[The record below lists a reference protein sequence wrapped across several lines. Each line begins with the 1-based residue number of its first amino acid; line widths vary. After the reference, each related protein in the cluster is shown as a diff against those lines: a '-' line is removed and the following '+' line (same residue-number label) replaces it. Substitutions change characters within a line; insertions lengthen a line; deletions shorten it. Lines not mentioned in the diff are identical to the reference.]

1 MRYNP
6 LTNDPDFSRRS
17 GNVRRLPGQDFDIVG
32 QPYEFDRLADYGPGD
47 FGAVDDADGFQFWDA
62 VKVVARWRWLIVATT
77 LLAVIAAGVL
87 IVRAT
92 PLYRASATIE
102 VQPQETQIMEGASVE
117 PMLSADAEFMS
128 TQYTLIKS
136 RSLAERVAE
145 NLNLAVDA
153 RYADQTA
160 SIENRLAA
168 AAKKVQDNVSV
179 SIVGRSR
186 IIEIR
191 YVSPY
196 RGEAARIANG
206 IADGFIESALER
218 KYNATAYARNFVGER
233 LLAARTALEDSEAK
247 LVRYATE
254 KGILDLGG
262 DAGSAVDGSLDA
274 TSLTA
279 LNAQL
284 SEAQSRRIALE
295 VMLQGLRRGE
305 QRQVLESDLLSDLA
319 RRRSSAV
326 TEYNEKLNTFQ
337 PDFPEMT
344 SLRSQIE
351 AIDREI
357 EAERSRIFASVSA
370 EYRAAERTEESI
382 RKRINE
388 LKGSLQDLRNKS
400 IDYGILS
407 RDVDTNRAQYE
418 ALLQRMKEISIVDG
432 VGKSRVSIVDKALV
446 PSVPFEPNKK
456 RILIQFL
463 ILGLA
468 AGVGLAFAFE
478 YIDDTIKSAED
489 LPSKLDIPAIGAMPL
504 VKAKDPVTTVI
515 EDPGAPIAEAV
526 ASARMALQ
534 FATPD
539 GAPKSLLITSIRP
552 AEGKTNTCAALGVAF
567 ARIGK
572 RVLIIDADM
581 RKPSFAAK
589 RGSSGG
595 VAGMLTQD
603 RDLAPEVVGGAVPNL
618 FLLPCTTAP
627 VNPAEL
633 LAGPRLAELLRQA
646 REQFDVVIVDSPPVL
661 GFADAPTLSAVCDA
675 TLVVFQSGAIR
686 RPAAKRAIERLRSAN
701 ARIVGGMVTK
711 VKAQRFGYGDNY
723 AAQYAYGDKA
733 SGGSRKRRKKKAA
746 RRKVKIFSQPRPK
759 PTEAS

>member
-1 MRYNP
+1 MRYN
-6 LTNDPDFSRRS
+6 LENDDPGRSRRG
-17 GNVRRLPGQDFDIVG
+17 GNVRHLPGRDFDMAAG
-32 QPYEFDRLADYGPGD
+32 RYEFDRYPEYGFERGADEDGEG
-47 FGAVDDADGFQFWDA
+47 GFQFWDA
-62 VKVVARWRWLIVATT
+62 VKVVSRWRWLIVACA
-77 LLAVIAAGVL
+77 LLAAVAAATVIL
-87 IVRAT
+87 RAT
-92 PLYRASATIE
+92 PLYQASATIE
-102 VQPQETQIMEGASVE
+102 VQPQETQIMEGLSIE
-117 PMLSADAEFMS
+117 PTSTADAEFMS
-128 TQYTLIKS
+128 TQYTLLKS

-145 NLNLAVDA
+145 NLNLAADA
-153 RYADQTA
+153 RYADQSA
-160 SIENRLAA
+160 PIDKRLAA
-168 AAKKVQDNVSV
+168 AAGKVRENLSV

-191 YVSPY
+191 FVSPH
-196 RGEAARIANG
+196 RNEAARVANG
-206 IADGFIESALER
+206 IAEGFIESSLER

-233 LLAARTALEDSEAK
+233 LLAARTALEQSEAK
-247 LVRYATE
+247 LVRYAGE

-262 DAGSAVDGSLDA
+262 EGKSAVDGSLDA

-295 VMLQGLRRGE
+295 VMLEGLRRGE
-305 QRQVLESDLLSDLA
+305 QRQALESDLLRELA
-319 RRRSSAV
+319 RRRSEAV

-357 EAERSRIFASVSA
+357 AAERSRIIAGVSA
-370 EYRAAERTEESI
+370 DYRAAKETEASI
-382 RKRINE
+382 RSRIKE

-432 VGKSRVSIVDKALV
+432 VGKSRVSIVDKALA
-446 PSVPFEPNKK
+446 PNAPFEPNKK

-468 AGVGLAFAFE
+468 AGVGLAFALE
-478 YIDDTIKSAED
+478 YIDDTIKSPED
-489 LPSKLDIPAIGAMPL
+489 LPSKLDIPAVGVLPL
-504 VKAKDPVTTVI
+504 VKSKDPVTAVI
-515 EDPGAPIAEAV
+515 NDPGAPISEAV

-539 GAPKSLLITSIRP
+539 GAPESLLVTSIR
-552 AEGKTNTCAALGVAF
+552 ASEGKTNTCASLGVAF

-581 RKPSFAAK
+581 RKPSFAARK
-589 RGSSGG
+589 GASTG

-633 LAGPRLAELLRQA
+633 LAGPRLADLLRQA
-646 REQFDVVIVDSPPVL
+646 REQFDLVIVDSPPVL

-675 TLVVFQSGAIR
+675 TLVVFQAGAIR
-686 RPAAKRAIERLRSAN
+686 RPAAKRAIERLHAAN

-711 VKAQRFGYGDNY
+711 FKPPRYGYGANY
-723 AAQYAYGDKA
+723 AAHYAYGDKA
-733 SGGSRKRRKKKAA
+733 APGKGRKKGKA
-746 RRKVKIFSQPRPK
+746 RRKVRIFSQPRSKPK
-759 PTEAS
+759 EAS